1 MAPAKSKGPVP
12 SIPSSVRTR
21 HPVLGAQP
29 ASHSLYNACSQG
41 ERQTF
46 CPKPQPPQGRVL
58 PARDSSQ
65 EKNHPKGVQLSPRQ
79 IFPYQHTRIG
89 VKQQHQSYRGRAWQ
103 LQDPCRTIPLL
114 GWLSIPNIAMG
125 RMFPSLPARTR
136 SFRSPAFMLVPTI
149 PAASFQHWKG
159 EHASAWLLPQW
170 SPVHHQGF

>member
-1 MAPAKSKGPVP
+1 MVLEALAELWPMETDLSLTSHSSMAGSQSQWGGQPGPSPISQAIPNHMVPAKSKGLAP

-41 ERQTF
+41 EQQTF

-65 EKNHPKGVQLSPRQ
+65 EKNHPKGVQHSSRQ
-79 IFPYQHTRIG
+79 IFPYQHTRTG

-103 LQDPCRTIPLL
+103 LQDPCRAIPLL
-114 GWLSIPNIAMG
+114 G
-125 RMFPSLPARTR
+125 
-136 SFRSPAFMLVPTI
+136 
-149 PAASFQHWKG
+149 
-159 EHASAWLLPQW
+159 
-170 SPVHHQGF
+170 